1 MILIINGSLGVGKT
15 SVAEELH
22 WKFDK
27 SIHLDGD
34 SIGNVNPFEIYDPA
48 RIDHLYRTL
57 ELLIRFHQGFGYHNF
72 VINYVFESADS
83 LQALLD
89 LLHPLD
95 PVIHTYWLTCTE
107 SEQARRIRA
116 RGRSETDW
124 ELQRFVAL
132 QHIQAGAARQGF
144 IGIEVDTSD
153 LATAQVAE
161 KIWQDVF
168 AKGNSNG

>member
-34 SIGNVNPFEIYDPA
+34 SVGNVNPFEIYDPA
-48 RIDHLYRTL
+48 RIDHLYRTI

-72 VINYVFESADS
+72 VINYVFESAAS
-83 LQALLD
+83 LQASLD

-95 PVIHTYWLTCTE
+95 SVIHTYRLTCTE
-107 SEQARRIRA
+107 SEQARRIRT

-124 ELQRFVAL
+124 ELQRFVEL
-132 QHIQAGAARQGF
+132 QRIQASAARQGF
-144 IGIEVDTSD
+144 IGVEVDTSN
-153 LATAQVAE
+153 LTAAQIADR
-161 KIWQDVF
+161 IWQDVF
-168 AKGNSNG
+168 VN